1 MQFDSAQF
9 PLLDPNFATSRG
21 NLVGALV
28 KAHVAQ
34 PFDGPCG
41 SLEPMSVSSVH
52 RPCCI
57 SSVQLCT
64 FRFADLAEEL
74 REHVIALSA
83 ARELAALRRVNRLL
97 YQLVTK
103 RLALMLQPLETS
115 PYNLRHGYGVTL
127 QLNRLLYQLVTKRLA
142 LTLQPFET
150 SPYNLRHGYGVTLQ
164 PSGFCTLQCLHLA
177 NKGLGDKEAT
187 LLAAGALALP
197 QLTQVDLSFNKI
209 GDTGAR
215 ALARAANL
223 FGAFERVECWLL
235 SMNEIDDEGLGALAG
250 AAGAMPRLKHLYLNR
265 NKFGDD
271 GVTALAAALTKGSW
285 GSLRLITLHD
295 TATTDRGGKALSN
308 AAKDGYLPKLTFLN
322 LSGTDVQASTKDHI
336 MASYAYFSCSVL

>member
-103 RLALMLQPLETS
+103 RLAL
-115 PYNLRHGYGVTL
+115 
-127 QLNRLLYQLVTKRLA
+127 
-142 LTLQPFET
+142 TLQPFET

-209 GDTGAR
+209 GDAGAR

>member
-34 PFDGPCG
+34 PFDGPCE

-115 PYNLRHGYGVTL
+115 PSYIKSDASSKPLYTL
-127 QLNRLLYQLVTKRLA
+127 AKRRYA
-142 LTLQPFET
+142 T
-150 SPYNLRHGYGVTLQ
+150 S
-164 PSGFCTLQCLHLA
+164 S
-177 NKGLGDKEAT
+177 
-187 LLAAGALALP
+187 
-197 QLTQVDLSFNKI
+197 
-209 GDTGAR
+209 
-215 ALARAANL
+215 
-223 FGAFERVECWLL
+223 
-235 SMNEIDDEGLGALAG
+235 
-250 AAGAMPRLKHLYLNR
+250 
-265 NKFGDD
+265 
-271 GVTALAAALTKGSW
+271 
-285 GSLRLITLHD
+285 SLRNRSS
-295 TATTDRGGKALSN
+295 TAWPT
-308 AAKDGYLPKLTFLN
+308 
-322 LSGTDVQASTKDHI
+322 
-336 MASYAYFSCSVL
+336 

>member
-1 MQFDSAQF
+1 M
-9 PLLDPNFATSRG
+9 LLLT
-21 NLVGALV
+21 
-28 KAHVAQ
+28 
-34 PFDGPCG
+34 C
-41 SLEPMSVSSVH
+41 LEKTWSQDEDK
-52 RPCCI
+52 I
-57 SSVQLCT
+57 SGGQQLCSARRT
-64 FRFADLAEEL
+64 ACTLRFADLAEEL
-74 REHVIALSA
+74 QENVLAWSTTRG
-83 ARELAALRRVNRLL
+83 LAALQRLNRHLN
-97 YQLVTK
+97 QLVTK
-103 RLALMLQPLETS
+103 RLALVLQPLETS
-115 PYNLRHGYGVTL
+115 PYNWRRG
-127 QLNRLLYQLVTKRLA
+127 
-142 LTLQPFET
+142 F
-150 SPYNLRHGYGVTLQ
+150 GVTLQ
-164 PSGFCTLQCLHLA
+164 PSGFCTQQCLHLA